1 MPIFNVDGSAFI
13 EQNWI
18 QTKKIVPKRKNTN
31 SAFRCMPGQV
41 DVDGGVDLNRNFGVD
56 FG

>member
-1 MPIFNVDGSAFI
+1 MPIFNVDGSAYI
-13 EQNWI
+13 ETNWVN
-18 QTKKIVPKRKNTN
+18 QKKIVPKRKNTDKEF
-31 SAFRCMPGQV
+31 ACKTGM